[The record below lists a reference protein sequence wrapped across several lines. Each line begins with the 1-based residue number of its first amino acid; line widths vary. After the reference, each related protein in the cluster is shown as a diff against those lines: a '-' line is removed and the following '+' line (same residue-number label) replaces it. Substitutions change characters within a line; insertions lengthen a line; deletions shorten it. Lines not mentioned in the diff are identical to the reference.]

1 MRPLKSISTLLFLG
15 LLLAYGCYPGGPSGT
30 DDFTIVRT
38 QGTTRAYDFGSQK
51 VPIICQILWHLL
63 NKY

>member
-1 MRPLKSISTLLFLG
+1 MRALEEAFPLYCFLDSCW
-15 LLLAYGCYPGGPSGT
+15 LNGCYPGGPSGT

-51 VPIICQILWHLL
+51 VPS
-63 NKY
+63 YMADSMAFS